1 MPGNN
6 VVNDVVHDAYT
17 QSTSYILLGFTLA
30 AAIAWNKVVSG
41 AISQFVKM
49 PKDMVAY
56 EALYAVVL
64 TLLGVVVHQ
73 LFASVGPV
81 KKPMP
86 IIGVVG
92 GR

>member
-1 MPGNN
+1 
-6 VVNDVVHDAYT
+6 
-17 QSTSYILLGFTLA
+17 
-30 AAIAWNKVVSG
+30 
-41 AISQFVKM
+41 M

>member
-6 VVNDVVHDAYT
+6 VVNDVVLDAYT

-73 LFASVGPV
+73 LFSSVGPV

-86 IIGVVG
+86 VLGVIQ
-92 GR
+92 